1 MKIVRWGKTLPWTAA
16 MRQPHN
22 IIMRINLILLL
33 VTFSGVQLWAE
44 TGFAQRVSLSE
55 KNASLT
61 NVFIAI
67 EQQTGYRFF
76 WQGKDLSHLRVSVDV
91 ENAGLEETLARL
103 FSGIP
108 YTYTISK
115 KTIVVREQ
123 ETRDPVSE
131 PAETLQQQVRG
142 TVSDTAGAPLP
153 GVVVSVKGLEQGT
166 MTDGNGVYE
175 LEGVSGDAI
184 LVFSM
189 IGFQTREVALDSR
202 TMLDVVMEADV
213 SRLSEVVVIGYGTQ
227 RKGDLTG
234 AVSSMDAEDISDV
247 QVLSP
252 DQALQGRAAGVAVT
266 QTSGQPGTSSRIR
279 IRGGNSISAG
289 NEPLYVIDG
298 FPVYNDNSASS
309 TGAGRAP
316 ALNALATLNPADIES
331 IEILKDASAT
341 AIYGSRGAN
350 GVVLITTKRGKAGMN
365 NISFESSFGIQ
376 EVRRMIPMLNAS
388 EYAEFENEIFLYQ
401 RDVLGQANRVPVYT
415 DEQIASL
422 GEGTNWQEAIFRS
435 APVQNYQIA
444 FTGGDE
450 KMQYALTGGYT
461 DQQGIILNSNYK
473 RYSTRLNLDR
483 KIGSRIKVGNSSTLS
498 RTTSDLAFTGTTAP
512 IQGGNTGLVGVALH
526 FNPITSVRD
535 PETGDYTFQDE
546 NVGEVPGANNR
557 SVPFYNPV
565 AMAELATNESKTFRA
580 LNNFFAEAEILKN
593 LTFRTSIGVDYITTK
608 QKNYMPASLKFA
620 ASVGGQAR
628 MGQLESLS
636 WLNEN
641 TLSYRLVSGD
651 HQLDLL
657 GGYTAQSFR
666 RENFWVYDEGFV
678 NDILAENNIGTGS
691 RTVTLNQPSVS
702 EWGMLSYLIR
712 GNYSFKN
719 RYLLTASARYD
730 GSSRFGREN
739 KWGFFPSAAF
749 AWKLSEEE
757 FIRSLGVFSQ
767 LKLRLSY
774 GLTGNQEI
782 GVYQSLAQLTS
793 GIYTLDENSFAGYSP
808 VRIANPDL
816 KWETTSQADIGI
828 DAGFLN
834 DRLTLT
840 VDLYQKNTRDLLL
853 NVQIPSSSGFASSL
867 QNVGSLKNKGI
878 ELSIGANILNGP
890 VQWDLSAN
898 LAANRNEVTNLGD
911 EEQRLVYSDWNVMKG
926 QPASILEVGK
936 PIGSFIGWKTNGW
949 FLTDEEAQA
958 APDQTPADENPLQ
971 LGGNIR
977 YVDLNGDNVVDNEDR
992 TLIGNALPDWTG
1004 GFSTTI
1010 SYKGFQLNSTW
1021 AFSLGNE
1028 LMNFNKLENHFG
1040 IGRYNASKNF
1050 NRRWSYMNT
1059 EEENRMAT
1067 APTVLDSRNLFSVI
1081 DYWVEDASYLR
1092 MRNITLSYD
1101 LPVSRLN
1108 FIRQAQI
1115 YISGQNLITFTN
1127 YTGFDPEV
1135 NLAEQSNLLL
1145 GYDYGSYPSAKTY
1158 MMGLRITF

>member
-1 MKIVRWGKTLPWTAA
+1 
-16 MRQPHN
+16 
-22 IIMRINLILLL
+22 MRINLILLL
-33 VTFSGVQLWAE
+33 ITFSGVQLWAE
-44 TGFAQRVSLSE
+44 AGYAQRITLSE
-55 KNASLT
+55 HNTSLT
-61 NVFIAI
+61 RIFTEI
-67 EQQTGYRFF
+67 EKQTGYRFF
-76 WQGKDLSHLRVSVDV
+76 WQGEDLSRLKVSVSLEDV
-91 ENAGLEETLARL
+91 SLKETLDRV
-103 FSGIP
+103 FRGFP
-108 YTYTISK
+108 YTYSISK
-115 KTIVVREQ
+115 KTIVVQQREVKE
-123 ETRDPVSE
+123 ETARE
-131 PAETLQQQVRG
+131 PELRQLSVRG
-142 TVSDTAGAPLP
+142 TVSDTAGLPLP
-153 GVVVSVKGLEQGT
+153 GAVVKIKGSATGT
-166 MTDGNGVYE
+166 MTAEDGTFELPGVAE
-175 LEGVSGDAI
+175 DAV

-189 IGFQTREVALDSR
+189 VGFQTREVAVDSR
-202 TMLDVVMEADV
+202 SVVDVAMAPDV

-227 RKGDLTG
+227 KKGDLTG
-234 AVSSMDAEDISDV
+234 SVSSMGADEIKQV

-252 DQALQGRAAGVAVT
+252 DQALQGKAAGVAVT
-266 QTSGQPGTSSRIR
+266 QTSGQPGTSARIR

-298 FPVYNDNSASS
+298 FPIYNDNGAGM
-309 TGAGRAP
+309 TGAGRSP
-316 ALNALATLNPADIES
+316 SLNALATLNPADIES

-365 NISFESSFGIQ
+365 NVSFESSFGMQ
-376 EVRRMIPMLNAS
+376 EVRRIIPMLNAS
-388 EYAEFENEIFLYQ
+388 EYASFENEIFLYQ
-401 RDVLGQANRVPVYT
+401 RDVLGQSNRVPVYT

-444 FTGGDE
+444 FTGGDD

-461 DQQGIILNSNYK
+461 NQQGIILNSDYK

-498 RTTSDLAFTGTTAP
+498 RTTSNLAFTGAAASV
-512 IQGGNTGLVGVALH
+512 QGGSTGLVGVALH
-526 FNPITSVRD
+526 FNPITPVRD
-535 PETGDYTFQDE
+535 PATGEFTFQDQ

-565 AMAELATNESKTFRA
+565 AMAELATNESKSFRA
-580 LNNFFAEAEILKN
+580 LNNLFAEAEILKN
-593 LTFRTSIGVDYITTK
+593 LTFRTSFGADYITTK
-608 QKNYMPASLKFA
+608 QKNYMPASIQFA
-620 ASVGGQAR
+620 ASVGGSAR
-628 MGQLESLS
+628 MGQMESLS

-641 TLSYRLVSGD
+641 TLNYRLVKGD
-651 HQLDLL
+651 HRLDLL
-657 GGYTAQSFR
+657 AGYTAQFYR
-666 RENFWVYDEGFV
+666 RENFWVDDAGFV
-678 NDILAENNIGTGS
+678 NDILGENNIGTGS
-691 RTVTLNQPSVS
+691 RTNALNRPSVS
-702 EWGMLSYLIR
+702 EWGMLSYLLR
-712 GNYSFKN
+712 GNYSYKD

-730 GSSRFGREN
+730 GSSRFGNDN

-782 GVYQSLAQLTS
+782 GVYQSLAQLSS
-793 GIYTLDENSFAGYSP
+793 GIYTIDGNSVAAYSP

-816 KWETTSQADIGI
+816 KWETTSQADIGV
-828 DAGFLN
+828 DAGFFD

-840 VDLYQKNTRDLLL
+840 VDLYRKNTRDLLL
-853 NVQIPSSSGFASSL
+853 NVQVPSSSGFTSSL
-867 QNVGSLKNKGI
+867 QNVGSLNNKGL
-878 ELSIGANILNGP
+878 ELSLGADLLKGP
-890 VQWDLSAN
+890 VQWDLSLN
-898 LAANRNEVTNLGD
+898 FAANRNKVTNLGD
-911 EEQRLVYSDWNVMKG
+911 EEQRLIYSGWNVMKG

-936 PIGSFIGWKTNGW
+936 PVGSFIGWKTNGW

-958 APDQTPADENPLQ
+958 APDQTPADQNPLQ

-977 YVDLNGDNVVDNEDR
+977 YVDINGDNVVDDEDR
-992 TLIGNALPDWTG
+992 TIIGNALPDWTG
-1004 GFSTTI
+1004 GFSTTVA
-1010 SYKGFQLNSTW
+1010 YKGFQLNTSW
-1021 AFSLGNE
+1021 AFSTGND

-1050 NRRWSYMNT
+1050 NNRWSYMNT
-1059 EEENRMAT
+1059 EEENRKAT

-1115 YISGQNLITFTN
+1115 YISGQNLITFTD

-1135 NLAEQSNLLL
+1135 NLAEQDNLLL
-1145 GYDYGSYPSAKTY
+1145 GYDYGAYPSAKTY
-1158 MMGLRITF
+1158 MMGLRIDF